1 MRFKFELSANG
12 GTVPILVTT
21 EATATVADLAGDAVG
36 AYAITPATIARLNGG
51 PA

>member
-21 EATATVADLAGDAVG
+21 EATATVGDLAG
-36 AYAITPATIARLNGG
+36 AIESGRTGSARHS
-51 PA
+51 PWR